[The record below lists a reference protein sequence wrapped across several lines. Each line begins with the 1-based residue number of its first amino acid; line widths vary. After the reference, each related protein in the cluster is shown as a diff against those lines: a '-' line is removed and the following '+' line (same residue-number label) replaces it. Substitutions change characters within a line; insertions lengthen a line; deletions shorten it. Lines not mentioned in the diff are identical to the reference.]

1 MSDKSLTRSNLPWVI
16 VIFLLGFIT
25 GIVLIVMRR
34 QSQPIPIVI
43 TPPPPSA
50 TFQPT
55 ETPGPIRVYI
65 SGAVINPAVYEL
77 SPGAILEEAIAIAGG
92 FSNEADPSAVNLAL
106 ILRDGMHV
114 HIPVPG
120 ASPVVTTG
128 DSNVSM
134 PEGTVNE
141 LININTATLEE
152 LDTLPGVGPATAQ
165 KIIDYRL
172 ANGPF
177 DSIEDLDLVSGIGP
191 AKLENI
197 RSYIT
202 VQ

>member
-1 MSDKSLTRSNLPWVI
+1 VSDKSLTRSNLPWVI

-25 GIVLIVMRR
+25 GIVLIVLRG
-34 QSQPIPIVI
+34 QSQPVPIVI

-55 ETPGPIRVYI
+55 DTPGPIRVYV
-65 SGAVINPAVYEL
+65 SGAVINPAVYKL
-77 SPGAILEEAIAIAGG
+77 SPGSILEDAINIAGG
-92 FSNEADPSAVNLAL
+92 FSDEADPSAVNLAL
-106 ILRDGMHV
+106 VLLDGMHV

-120 ASPVVTTG
+120 TSPVVTNG
-128 DSNVSM
+128 DSNVTM
-134 PEGTVNE
+134 PEGSINGLV
-141 LININTATLEE
+141 NINTATLEE
-152 LDTLPGVGPATAQ
+152 LDTLPGIGPSTAQ
-165 KIIDYRL
+165 KIIDYRFV
-172 ANGPF
+172 NGPF

-191 AKLENI
+191 AKLETL